1 MDLKKTDLLRRYLA
15 GKVSPE
21 ETALVDKWYASTD
34 GTALSPA
41 ADDNDAFAIK
51 ERLYQRILA
60 GLNEETRVVPFY
72 RRPLFRVAAAAVLLM
87 AVAATFFLL
96 SRGSDPKPLTGTGQ
110 QIRLTPG
117 GNKAVLT
124 LADGSLI
131 VLDSAANGSLAQQ
144 GNMNVLKLDNGQLAY
159 RPGDDNAAEV
169 LYNTITTPRGGQYQ
183 VVLADG
189 SRIWLNAASSL
200 RFPAS
205 FTGQA
210 RTVELTGEGYFEI
223 AKNPAMPF
231 KVNIPG
237 KGEVEV
243 LGTHFNINAYDDENS
258 SRITLLE
265 GSVKVSRGAATGI
278 LKPGQQAQLAD
289 GIKVVQDADLDE
301 VMAWKNGKFIFNKT
315 DVQATMRQ
323 LARWY
328 DASVSYQGKVDG
340 FFNGTISRS
349 AGIEKVLKMLQLTDE
364 VQFSIEGKTIVVK
377 P

>member
-1 MDLKKTDLLRRYLA
+1 
-15 GKVSPE
+15 
-21 ETALVDKWYASTD
+21 
-34 GTALSPA
+34 
-41 ADDNDAFAIK
+41 AIK
-51 ERLYQRILA
+51 EQLYQRIT
-60 GLNEETRVVPFY
+60 NELSNETRIIPFY
-72 RRPLFRVAAAAVLLM
+72 RRPVFRAAAAAVLLI
-87 AVAATFFLL
+87 AAAATIFLL
-96 SRGSDPKPLTGTGQ
+96 SRGREPQPLTGTAP
-110 QIRLTPG
+110 QIRLMPG

-144 GNMNVLKLDNGQLAY
+144 GNMKVLKLDNGQLAY
-159 RPGDDNAAEV
+159 RSGDESAGEV

-189 SRIWLNAASSL
+189 SRVWLNAASSL

-205 FTGQA
+205 FTG
-210 RTVELTGEGYFEI
+210 RERRVELTGEGYFEI
-223 AKNPAMPF
+223 TKNPSMPF
-231 KVNIPG
+231 KVNMAG

-243 LGTHFNINAYDDENS
+243 LGTHFNINAYDDES
-258 SRITLLE
+258 HSRITLLE
-265 GSVKVSRGAATGI
+265 GSVKVSRGAATSI

-289 GIKVVQDADLDE
+289 GIKVAQDADLEE